1 MSKIL
6 GKGGFVYMQ
15 IAKHALALFIGLGFL
30 VGGSSAQVTT
40 ATLYGTVTD
49 PSGANIPK
57 AVVTLKHEQTGAT
70 ISKVAGDAGDF
81 QFDFLRVGTYT
92 IQIEARGF
100 KRSQLTGLEFM
111 AGQAIRQTYPLQVGD
126 VTETVQVQE
135 TLSQVNTVSA
145 EQLQDFNSKTL
156 ADLPLAR
163 RNFSN
168 ILRVGAGVTA
178 PASGGG
184 VRLNGMGRNGTGYSV
199 DGTEASANAEGSNP
213 QSFSG
218 VGYVDILSTE
228 AIGEVSVV
236 KGILPAEYGYALGG
250 QVNVITRSGTNQFH
264 GSLFENFQNIDLN
277 ARNPF
282 LAAKAPYTY
291 NQFGGSAGGAI
302 KKNRI
307 FFFGVYEG
315 YRESAQTRVF
325 GNVPTPSIRN
335 MILQAQPIYADAL
348 APVPLP
354 NQPFAANA
362 TSAVYSATGAAR
374 RRDNHAD
381 VKGDFRLKDNSNL
394 SLTYSRGR
402 PYQLVPAIYID
413 GEQTKNITTE
423 RGTASYVI
431 GGASWTSETRYG
443 YTMNDALNVY
453 PSFGPQLDAAHP
465 SEQFFFGRRLG
476 QLRTNLG
483 WNTIPNNSVM
493 IIRGPTWDLGEKF
506 SKHLGKHSLKF
517 GGLYTMHCC
526 QRDNPNDVSW
536 TYSSLADLLANIP
549 SAVTPNFGQ
558 GAYTAK
564 MWEMGAFAQDDWRVS
579 SRLTLNLGLRYD
591 WFNHMTAQQNNNSGA
606 FLTNPTLLNA
616 NFDVGPLR
624 PPGDAYDNN
633 PVNFGPRF
641 GFAYNIGGS
650 GKTVIRGGTGL
661 SYSPQVSG
669 NIWNFLGSKNLPVA
683 LTFSKQDALTY
694 GLKYP
699 LYNDDLRVVASQLA
713 TTKGI
718 TYVYGV
724 INPHLPSPYTH
735 NYNLGFQRELTSTLM
750 LESAVVGLR
759 GTHFPIFRGINE
771 PNRVTGIRPN
781 PLLSATYY
789 LDGSATS
796 QYISWQTSLRK
807 RYARNIAGSIH
818 YTWGKTLATNG
829 GDTGTWYQ
837 GDNAL
842 KVQNFFNLA
851 AERGPASGDI
861 THNVSSEWTYD
872 TPALSG
878 ANRFVRQIL
887 GGWLLGGIFTART
900 GEPLAITESSSLQVA
915 RPDYI
920 GGNAITNNYG
930 QTLQYLN
937 KSAFALVPVI
947 AASGGT
953 SRPGNLGWGEVR
965 GPGMWNVDVS
975 LGKNF
980 KLTERVQLQIRSDM
994 LDAFNHLNPTSIAT
1008 SINANNF
1015 GQIQDTLGSRVIQL
1029 NGRISW

>member
-1 MSKIL
+1 LRTGAAGVHEGRKGLGIL
-6 GKGGFVYMQ
+6 GLFSLLGLLMAGMGF
-15 IAKHALALFIGLGFL
+15 
-30 VGGSSAQVTT
+30 AQVTT
-40 ATLYGTVTD
+40 ATLYGTVVD

-57 AVVTLKHEQTGAT
+57 AAVTLLHQQTGAT
-70 ISKVAGDAGDF
+70 LSKVSGAGGDF

-92 IQIEARGF
+92 LRIEAQGF
-100 KRSQLTGLEFM
+100 KRFQSVGMELG
-111 AGQAIRQTYPLQVGD
+111 AGQTIRQNYPLQVGD
-126 VTETVQVQE
+126 VSETVQVQD
-135 TLSQVNTVSA
+135 TVSQVNTVSA
-145 EQLQDFNSKTL
+145 EQLQEFNSKTVT
-156 ADLPLAR
+156 DLPLAR

-178 PASGGG
+178 PATGGG

-228 AIGEVSVV
+228 AIDEVNVV

-277 ARNPF
+277 ARDPF
-282 LAAKAPYTY
+282 LAVKAPYTY
-291 NQFGGSAGGAI
+291 NQFGASAGGAI

-315 YRESAQTRVF
+315 YRENAQTRVF
-325 GNVPTPSIRN
+325 GNVPTPSIRS

-354 NQPFAANA
+354 NQPFAENA
-362 TSAVYSATGAAR
+362 TSAVYSATGAAV

-381 VKGDFRLKDNSNL
+381 VKADFRLKDNSNL

-402 PYQLVPAIYID
+402 PYQLVPAIYVN
-413 GEQTKNITTE
+413 GQQTKNITTE
-423 RGTASYVI
+423 RGTASYVM
-431 GGASWTSETRYG
+431 GGASWTSESRYG

-453 PSFGPQLDAAHP
+453 PGFGPQLDAAHP

-476 QLRTNLG
+476 QIRTNLG

-506 SKHLGKHSLKF
+506 SEHVGRHSLKF
-517 GGLYTMHCC
+517 GGLYTIHCC

-536 TYSSLADLLANIP
+536 TYSSLADLLTNTP

-564 MWEMGAFAQDDWRVS
+564 MWEMGAFAQDDWQVTP
-579 SRLTLNLGLRYD
+579 RLTLNLGLRYD
-591 WFNHMTAQQNNNSGA
+591 WFNHMTAKQNNNSGA
-606 FLTNPTLLNA
+606 FLTNPTLLNT

-624 PPGDAYDNN
+624 PADDAYDSNR
-633 PVNFGPRF
+633 VNFGPRF
-641 GFAYNIGGS
+641 GFAYDIGGK

-669 NIWNFLGSKNLPVA
+669 NIWNFVGSKNLPVA
-683 LTFSKQDALTY
+683 VTFSKQDALTY
-694 GLKYP
+694 GLQYP

-713 TTKGI
+713 ATKGI

-724 INPHLPSPYTH
+724 IDPHLPSPYTH
-735 NYNLGFQRELTSTLM
+735 NYNLGFQHALTSTLM
-750 LESAVVGLR
+750 VESSVVGLR

-771 PNRVTGIRPN
+771 PTRATGIRPN
-781 PLLSATYY
+781 PSLSATYY

-796 QYISWQTSLRK
+796 RYISWQTSLRK
-807 RYARNIAGSIH
+807 QYSRNIAGSVH

-851 AERGPASGDI
+851 AERGPAAGDI
-861 THNVSSEWTYD
+861 THNLSSEWTYD
-872 TPALSG
+872 TPSLSG
-878 ANRFVRQIL
+878 ANRIVRQIF
-887 GGWLLGGIFTART
+887 GRWLLGGIFTAHT
-900 GEPLAITESSSLQVA
+900 GEPLSITETSSLQVA

-920 GGNAITNNYG
+920 GGNAVADNYG

-947 AASGGT
+947 AASGAT

-975 LGKNF
+975 LGKNI
-980 KLTERVQLQIRSDM
+980 KLKERVQLLIRSDM

-1008 SINANNF
+1008 SINAGNF

-1029 NGRISW
+1029 NARLSW